1 MLIQYLKSWRQVVFE
16 EPELDGCLGVFEHRQ
31 HHYPVETERGQS
43 STQSACS
50 DELCEW
56 PSKLSCITQPKTLP
70 LIRNSKS

>member
-50 DELCEW
+50 DELCE
-56 PSKLSCITQPKTLP
+56 
-70 LIRNSKS
+70 